1 MRKLRKRARALKKK
15 WNRNGFHIMR
25 TLFCEGFD
33 PDDVVSVMKM
43 FGYRAYI
50 SENFILNSPAV
61 YVSEYPNE
69 ESVML
74 YMIWWPKECLWG
86 YKEGSE

>member
-1 MRKLRKRARALKKK
+1 MRKLRKRVRALKKK
-15 WNRNGFHIMR
+15 WNRNGFHMMR

-33 PDDVVSVMKM
+33 LEEVVLVMKM

-50 SENFILNSPAV
+50 EENMILDIPAM
-61 YVSEYPNE
+61 YVSEYPDE
-69 ESVML
+69 GSIML

-86 YKEGSE
+86 YMEGSK